1 MEGLI
6 VSISLILAALVLA
19 LGVAVI
25 SRLAD
30 ELQHLKIERAK
41 KKKQK
46 PRR

>member
-6 VSISLILAALVLA
+6 VPLSILLVALVLA
-19 LGVAVI
+19 LSIAVI

-30 ELQHLKIERAK
+30 ELQHIKIERAK

-46 PRR
+46 SRR